1 MFNMKS
7 KGIFKYLSLL
17 VLMLLLSVP
26 AMARDWDSDWS
37 ARWDPASGCIVIDV
51 AIWWDGTG
59 TSVESGFCDD
69 GHAELNIPGI
79 GKIGLNCGSAWP
91 IENAAG
97 MNPYIYN
104 RDHKRRAQ
112 IYVPIQP
119 SQLGTQ
125 ITLQLSG
132 VWWERGAAKD
142 DDVNESRNVFI
153 DNSATD
159 FTITTPTPE
168 ANYTIKDGKP
178 MIKIHWKRQGSQQK
192 LDPYGWIYLCDAA
205 GNHIAGVS
213 AQSASNRSGDFYVPV
228 TKELLD
234 DYHDYKV
241 VHEFTPSYG
250 NFNFKKSSSPITVN
264 AYPQVETAKTVF
276 NETDLLLNIEW
287 TIASAPSSKY
297 IKDDFSI
304 IIFKY
309 SSDGKILL
317 NKDTVTVPYAGGKSS
332 YVYDYELDEDEESQ
346 YVCTI
351 MRNNPDAKN
360 LAQKFEIQTEPISIN
375 SKHVRPINPVVKF
388 DMVSKT
394 DTVKW
399 TVDGDIWSKGTR
411 FSIFRINSTQSTS
424 EEIVLTKDVFFSGK
438 FVDDLLRPCN
448 EYYYK
453 LSINPNDKYNNPPT
467 VSTST
472 VKYAEIGNIS
482 NFHADKGY
490 YSDRITM
497 NWHTEGA
504 FDRYYIERR
513 ELNNANSDFEQIA
526 GVQATGS
533 SATLYYT
540 DETAMPTIL
549 YQYRIFGSVNCD
561 GDFYQSDTLT
571 DNGFRTPTGDFYG
584 KVTFE
589 SGQGVD
595 SVMVHAETTTDIL
608 EKSIYFNGSQSATIS
623 DNSLLAN
630 NREITIQVWISPSQL
645 SGNEVI
651 LSKEGRYTLKLVDGV
666 PAFVVGNMTLKPDNY
681 QLYPEYTHLTAT
693 FGNGKMRIYID
704 GDMVAEQNC
713 NSVPPANNNYV
724 KLGEGFAGNIDE
736 LRIYDTVL
744 DDNEISKGYK
754 CYIIGDEK
762 GLVAYYNFNFSS
774 ERDFFDLSFHS
785 AVYNRND
792 GVLSDDDMVSEVVPS
807 HDQLWYRTYTKPDG
821 TYSLRGLPYIG
832 NGTAWTIIPTFGI
845 HSFSPTSEIRF
856 LSSSSTNYTVNFT
869 DKSAFQVTGTV
880 LYEGGTYPVEGAYFT
895 IDGVTATKSNGSF
908 IYTDADGKF
917 DILVP
922 VGTHE
927 VKVLKGGHTFQN
939 DGRITNSDGTD
950 RNYQDI
956 LSGLELIDQ
965 TKVKYIGRVAGGTVQ
980 EAFPVGHSLSTNNLA
995 NNITIKL
1002 THTKPQFKLDDSPS
1016 GTLVKERHFLPSN
1029 KTKAHY
1035 NDVLYKTDGMVISV
1049 NDTTGEFVAYVI
1061 PEKFTVDVNV
1071 NGYSDIPGSGS
1082 EINFNDVVLSNMAEV
1097 YKCPVVNG
1105 KDTTL
1110 VSDSVYYNKMQKFI
1124 KRVTPTVHVAQM
1136 HGVKEYE
1143 YFGDDTIKNSDL
1155 FGNVTKLALYNDQTK
1170 EYYFG
1175 SPVFQQFKQ
1184 YEFGVKVYEE
1194 YVHTDTRVSE
1204 KVPTQDAEA
1213 NLIINFADG
1222 EKDVTFELDSTGFGS
1237 YQFRVGEPEFTTA
1250 TSSMSA
1256 KITYGKSDSKTSID
1270 WDCPFAVTQG
1280 MDKVNKVF
1288 VVGQHIK
1295 GTDFVT
1301 AGPNKVLTVLRDP
1314 PGSNS
1319 YSYLEK
1325 GVTFSSSS
1333 KYTGS
1338 IENEGTDSGVQ
1349 EIGTDITILSG
1360 SPFAMTKQTTKATST
1375 TKVGVNHSEQY
1386 EGSDAK
1392 STSTTITTRFQTSD
1406 DPEYVGADGD
1416 TYIGY
1421 STNISFGSSDVV
1433 SLVKKSTYNAN
1444 PSAYGAVYTDT
1455 DKDYLLVKSEGTT
1468 LTESFNTL
1476 FIYPQIHIEEVLI
1489 PGLEELKSKLLI
1501 PYDASKVAQYQ
1512 KVANEKDTV
1521 FYLSYLSEDDENYG
1535 KSNSSFKTTEY
1546 NTKLYDG
1553 YSNGPSYMIIKKND
1567 HKFSG
1572 RFENAKDTINIIN
1585 QWIQAWKDRI
1595 KDNEKAK
1602 VKATLLQNYSFHA
1615 GSNVE
1620 YSESY
1625 STTRSHTSTFH
1636 ITLGVKVEQEADIEA
1651 AAGAVARTSLAFEE
1665 TGTTTQ
1671 GGEFESEAERSHSKG
1686 FVLAEEGS
1694 DYLSVDVCREP
1705 NWTKES
1711 EEYDH
1716 TQSGGMVDS
1725 TDVTDKTYFSSFIF
1739 KTKAGMT
1746 SCPYEGERV
1755 TKYYDPGTVL
1765 DKATLK
1771 LEVPQIDVADD
1782 FVEFVPSGES
1792 AYITLYMRNNSEA
1805 NADAWYNLYLVSET
1819 NPYGAVLSIDGSTFS
1834 GDMLSFLVPAG
1845 GTLTK
1850 TLEVKR
1856 GRVLNYDNLKVVLAS
1871 QCQNDPTGNHPVI
1884 ADTATFS
1891 VHFTPSCTNVE
1902 ILEPSDK
1909 WTYNTVLP
1917 ADTIDGIA
1925 EHYIMVAL
1933 SNFDVNYDDFDHIE
1947 LQYKRSNQNDNEWA
1961 TLKYYYHDNDLYYNA
1976 LKNGFNAEMI
1986 DAPTL
1991 KYKFYMDDY
2000 IDQNYDLRAVTYCNI
2015 NNVYYTNESPV
2026 VSGLK
2031 DMYNPRLYGQAQ
2043 PADGILSIGD
2053 DIMVTFNEPI
2063 NGGLVTQNNI
2073 SVTGVR
2079 NGSVTTHSTSVYL
2092 DGKSSYMAT
2101 EFDRNLGN
2109 KDFTVEFFMKT
2120 NVDQNAV
2127 LFSHGEQGNSVELSI
2142 TSDNYLVLNVNG
2154 KTVKTAKPIALD
2166 KGTWSHVAFSISKTG
2181 IANIYYNFE
2190 AVAAN
2195 KKVGAYTG
2203 RGSVNVGRS
2212 ISSKADFFDGYIH
2225 DLRIW
2230 NILRR
2235 TGELQINSE
2244 ITLSGSETGIFAYYP
2259 MTEGKGEVVND
2270 KARSVNMQ
2278 LVNCKWALPAG
2289 HALSFDGKG
2298 YAKLNS
2304 GSAVVDTTGD
2314 FAVEFWFKTNGSQS
2328 NATIIGNGAGNGS
2341 DFGGS
2346 RGNFNVAFDNAGQ
2359 LVVNHN
2365 GFAKNV
2371 NGHFDDSNWHHFAYT
2386 VSRSIGRA
2394 QIYIDGELNTYFDA
2408 DKAGGIMAANIVA
2421 GARCVQ
2427 ANALKEVVDQYFNGC
2442 VDEVRVW
2449 NLYRNQKLIENF
2461 NNEKMSGTETGLLLY
2476 YPFETYIDWQGT
2488 KELQPSNDDFASDE
2502 TKCVATLEGGASFTD
2517 DIAPVKDAGAV
2528 SKLNYEYVVS
2538 NDGIVINL
2546 NEADERI
2553 EKIIVTFTI
2562 SEIYDANGN
2571 PMVSPVTWTAYI
2583 DRNQLKWDEELIE
2596 LTKADGDPLEFATTI
2611 HNNGGVFT
2619 DYEILQLPE
2628 WLSVDLPTGT
2638 LSPSSSQKVKFTVND
2653 GINVGVYNENI
2664 YLKNKNTSVAEIL
2677 DLSLVV
2683 TGDEPEWTV
2692 NPGDYTNT
2700 MSIMGKL
2707 MFNGIFSADKR
2718 DIIAAFRNDTCVG
2731 VANSV
2736 YNADV
2741 DMWYVMLPVYS
2752 NLANDQELSFKLY
2765 DASTGKTYLAETKDP
2780 IYFVKDAVIG
2790 SPSEPVIFSGDNII
2804 FNHVRLSKNWNWVS
2818 FNLTTPNP
2826 MTNSVLGTVGWNNT
2840 EIIKNRQSHA
2850 SYSMNQKKWNGTLS
2864 TIDNTS
2870 MFMVKAADEKIFSY
2884 CGYIINPKNVKITL
2898 KPGVWNYI
2906 SYIPTSKLPL
2916 ETALAGYDPSDGD
2929 IVKSIDKFAIYY
2941 RNNWVGSLEYMT
2953 PNQGYMLYINAN
2965 QDKTLSY
2972 PSVTSGLSK
2981 RALVEKEYRIA
2992 GADYAQNMNII
3003 ATADCEGKFSA
3014 NAGGRS
3020 INATEIEVDGK
3031 KLLLFTVGGDE
3042 KSGHVT
3048 FTKNDGFGT
3057 ETSST
3062 VIRYRSDAVA
3072 GSIDNPLVLDFGG
3085 SIAANAQN
3093 VGIVE
3098 SKVSPNPFSDMFY
3111 VKTIA
3116 AVGGT
3121 LQIVVTDIMG
3131 RTVAQAPEAKV
3142 QAGEAYTAEFLTSDW
3157 KSGIYIVKTIIDSQ
3171 VYTQKVIKK

>member
-1 MFNMKS
+1 MKS
-7 KGIFKYLSLL
+7 KRIFKFLSLL
-17 VLMLLLSVP
+17 VLMLLFSAP
-26 AMARDWDSDWS
+26 AMAYDWDHDVS
-37 ARWDPASGCIVIDV
+37 ASWDPKSGCIVIKV
-51 AIWWDGTG
+51 AIWWDGEGST
-59 TSVESGFCDD
+59 VESGFRN
-69 GHAELNIPGI
+69 GGWAELSIPGI
-79 GKIGLNCGSAWP
+79 GKIGLNHESAWVKEGSFAMKCTP
-91 IENAAG
+91 KREG
-97 MNPYIYN
+97 
-104 RDHKRRAQ
+104 HKRWA
-112 IYVPIQP
+112 IINVPIQQ
-119 SQLGTQ
+119 SQLGQ
-125 ITLQLSG
+125 QLTLNLKG
-132 VWWERGAAKD
+132 KWWENSFFEKD
-142 DDVNESRNVFI
+142 DDVNDNFNVFI
-153 DNSATD
+153 NNSVSD

-168 ANYTIKDGKP
+168 ANYTVKDGNP
-178 MIKIHWKRQGSQQK
+178 VIKIHWERQGDK
-192 LDPYGWIYLCDAA
+192 KTLDSYGWIYLCDAA
-205 GNHIAGVS
+205 GNHIDGVD
-213 AQSASNRSGDFYVPV
+213 AQSADNRRGDFYVPV
-228 TKELLD
+228 TDKELLD
-234 DYHDYKV
+234 DYHEYKV
-241 VHEFTPSYG
+241 VQKFTPEPYK
-250 NFNFKKSSSPITVN
+250 NFNFVKSSSLITVY
-264 AYPQVETAKTVF
+264 AYPQVETAKTIF
-276 NETDLLLNIEW
+276 NESELLLNLEW
-287 TIASAPSSKY
+287 TIANAPSSKF
-297 IKDDFSI
+297 IKDEFLI
-304 IIFKY
+304 TIYKY
-309 SSDGKILL
+309 SSDGTILL
-317 NKDTVTVPYAGGKSS
+317 KTTEDKLPYAGGKST

-346 YVCTI
+346 YVFSI
-351 MRNNPDAKN
+351 MRNHPETKD
-360 LAQKFEIQTEPISIN
+360 LAQIYEIKTEPISIN
-375 SKHVRPINPVVKF
+375 SKHVRPISPVVEF
-388 DMVSKT
+388 DRVSKKAT
-394 DTVKW
+394 LRW
-399 TVDGDIWSKGTR
+399 TRDGEIWSKGTR
-411 FSIFRINSTQSTS
+411 FTIFRINSTQSTS
-424 EEIVLTKDVFFSGK
+424 EEIVLTKDVFEAGLFE
-438 FVDDLLRPCN
+438 DDLLRPCN

-467 VSTST
+467 VSSGT

-482 NFHADKGY
+482 DFHADKGY

-497 NWHTEGA
+497 NWYTEGA

-513 ELNNANSDFEQIA
+513 EFNNANSDFEQIA
-526 GVQATGS
+526 AVQATGS

-549 YQYRIFGSVNCD
+549 YQYRIFGSIDCD
-561 GDFYQSDTLT
+561 GDFYQSDTLS

-595 SVMVHAETTTDIL
+595 SVMVHAETTTEIL
-608 EKSIYFNGSQSATIS
+608 EKSIYFNGSQSATIT

-630 NREITIQVWISPSQL
+630 NSEITIQVWISPSQL

-666 PAFVVGNMTLKPDNY
+666 PTFVVGNITLKPENY
-681 QLYPEYTHLTAT
+681 QLYPEFTHLTAT
-693 FGNGKMRIYID
+693 FGNGKMRIYVD
-704 GDMVAEQNC
+704 GDKVAEQDC
-713 NSVPPANNNYV
+713 NSVPTANNNQV
-724 KLGEGFAGNIDE
+724 KLGEGFTGYIDE

-744 DDNEISKGYK
+744 DEKEISKGYK

-774 ERDFFDLSFHS
+774 ERNFFDLSFHS

-821 TYSLRGLPYIG
+821 TYSLRGVPYIG

-856 LSSSSTNYTVNFT
+856 LSPSSTNYTVNFT

-880 LYEGGTYPVEGAYFT
+880 VYEGGTYPVEGAYFN

-908 IYTDADGKF
+908 IYTDAEGKF

-927 VKVLKGGHTFQN
+927 VKVMKPGHTFKN
-939 DGRITNSDGTD
+939 DGRITNSDGSD

-956 LSGLELIDQ
+956 LSGLELIDT

-1035 NDVLYKTDGMVISV
+1035 NDVLYKADGMVINV

-1071 NGYSDIPGSGS
+1071 NGYTDIPGSGS
-1082 EINFNDVVLSNMAEV
+1082 EINFNDVVLTNLSEV
-1097 YKCPVVNG
+1097 YQCPVIEG

-1136 HGVKEYE
+1136 YGTKEYE
-1143 YFGDDTIKNSDL
+1143 YFGTDTLVNSDV
-1155 FGNVTKLALYNDQTK
+1155 FGNKVQVPLYDK
-1170 EYYFG
+1170 ESGEYYFG
-1175 SPVFQQFKQ
+1175 SPVFTQGQL
-1184 YEFGVKVYEE
+1184 YTLGIKVYEE
-1194 YVHTDTRVSE
+1194 YIQTDTRVSE

-1222 EKDVTFELDSTGFGS
+1222 EKDVTFELDTTGFGS

-1250 TSSMSA
+1250 TSTISA
-1256 KITYGKSDSKTSID
+1256 KITYGNSDSKTSIA
-1270 WDCPFAVTQG
+1270 WDSPFAVTEG
-1280 MDKVNKVF
+1280 LDIVNKVY
-1288 VVGQHIK
+1288 VVGRHIK

-1301 AGPNKVLTVLRDP
+1301 AGPDKVLTVLRDP

-1333 KYTGS
+1333 QYTGS
-1338 IENEGTDSGVQ
+1338 LEEEGLEGAILVAGSSLTLNVGAPGNTVQSSAKAVNSVTLGV
-1349 EIGTDITILSG
+1349 
-1360 SPFAMTKQTTKATST
+1360 A
-1375 TKVGVNHSEQY
+1375 HSAQY
-1386 EGSDAK
+1386 EGSD
-1392 STSTTITTRFQTSD
+1392 SESSSTTFTTRFQTSD
-1406 DPEYVGADGD
+1406 NPEYVGADGD

-1433 SLVKKSTYNAN
+1433 SLITKETYNSN
-1444 PSAYGAVYTDT
+1444 PSAFEKVYTSN
-1455 DKDYLLVKSEGTT
+1455 DKDYLLVKSEGSTI
-1468 LTESFNTL
+1468 SQQFNTL
-1476 FIYPQIHIEEVLI
+1476 FLYPQIHIEEVLI
-1489 PGLEELKSKLLI
+1489 PGLEDLKNKLLI
-1501 PYDASKVAQYQ
+1501 PYDASKVAEYQ
-1512 KVANEKDTV
+1512 RVANEKDTV

-1535 KSNSSFKTTEY
+1535 KSNSSFKDYDKDKY
-1546 NTKLYDG
+1546 NG
-1553 YSNGPSYMIIKKND
+1553 ANNGPSYLIIKKND
-1567 HKFSG
+1567 KKSNS
-1572 RFENAKDTINIIN
+1572 RYVNAKDTINTIN

-1595 KDNEKAK
+1595 KENEEAK
-1602 VKATLLQNYSFHA
+1602 VKAKLLQNYSFHA

-1636 ITLGVKVEQEADIEA
+1636 ITVGVHAENDSEVEVEN
-1651 AAGAVARTSLAFEE
+1651 AVYSYSAFKLEE
-1665 TGTTTQ
+1665 TVTTTH
-1671 GGEFESEAERSHSKG
+1671 GGEFSSEAERSHCKG

-1694 DYLSVDVCREP
+1694 DYLSVDVCYEP
-1705 NWTKES
+1705 DWNKES
-1711 EEYDH
+1711 EEYKH
-1716 TQSGGMVDS
+1716 SQSGGMVDES
-1725 TDVTDKTYFSSFIF
+1725 DVEDKDYFSSFIF

-1746 SCPYEGERV
+1746 SCPYEGARV
-1755 TKYYDPGTVL
+1755 TKYYDPGTEL

-1771 LEVPQIDVADD
+1771 LEVPKIDVAED

-1819 NPYGAVLSIDGSTFS
+1819 NPYGAILSIDGSTFS

-1850 TLEVKR
+1850 TLEVQR

-1902 ILEPSDK
+1902 ILEPSDH

-1925 EHYIMVAL
+1925 KHYMMVAL

-1947 LQYKRSNQNDNEWA
+1947 LQYKRSNQSDNEWA
-1961 TLKYYYHDNDLYYNA
+1961 TLKYYYHDNDLYFNA

-1986 DAPTL
+1986 EAPTL

-2079 NGSVTTHSTSVYL
+2079 NGSVTTHTTSVYL

-2101 EFDRNLGN
+2101 EFERNLGN

-2120 NVDQNAV
+2120 NVNQNAV

-2142 TSDNYLVLNVNG
+2142 TSDNYLVLNING
-2154 KTVKTAKPIALD
+2154 KTVKTDKPIALD

-2195 KKVGAYTG
+2195 KKVGTYTG
-2203 RGSVNVGRS
+2203 KGNINVGRS
-2212 ISSKADFFDGYIH
+2212 ILSKADFFDGYIH

-2259 MTEGKGEVVND
+2259 MSEGKGEVVND

-2304 GSAVVDTTGD
+2304 GCAVVDTTGD
-2314 FAVEFWFKTNGSQS
+2314 FTVEFWFKTNGSQS
-2328 NATIIGNGAGNGS
+2328 NATILGNGYGNGS

-2371 NGHFDDSNWHHFAYT
+2371 DGHFDDSNWHHFAYT

-2394 QIYIDGELNTYFDA
+2394 QIYIDGVLNTYFDA

-2421 GARCVQ
+2421 GARYAQ
-2427 ANALKEVVDQYFNGC
+2427 PNTIDEMIDQYFNGC
-2442 VDEVRVW
+2442 IDEVRVW
-2449 NLYRNQKLIENF
+2449 NLYRNQNLIENF
-2461 NNEKMSGTETGLLLY
+2461 NNEKMSGDETGLLLY

-2488 KELQPSNDDFASDE
+2488 KELQTSNDDYANDEAS
-2502 TKCVATLEGGASFTD
+2502 CVATLVEGASFTD

-2538 NDGIVINL
+2538 DDGIVINL

-2596 LTKADGDPLEFATTI
+2596 LDKADGDPLEFATTI

-2619 DYEILQLPE
+2619 DYEITQLPE

-2638 LSPSSSQKVKFTVND
+2638 LSPSSSQKVKFTVNE

-2677 DLSLVV
+2677 ELTLVV
-2683 TGDEPEWTV
+2683 SGDEPEWTV
-2692 NPGDYTNT
+2692 DPGKYTNT

-2707 MFNGIFSADKR
+2707 KFNGVFSTDKR

-2731 VANSV
+2731 VTNSV

-2765 DASTGKTYLAETKDP
+2765 DASTGKTYLAETGQR
-2780 IYFVKDAVIG
+2780 IYFVKDTVIG

-2804 FNHVRLSKNWNWVS
+2804 YNHVRLSKNWNWVS
-2818 FNLTTPNP
+2818 FNLNTPDP
-2826 MTNSVLGTVGWNNT
+2826 LTNSVLGTVGWNNT
-2840 EIIKNRQSHA
+2840 EIIKNRQSHS
-2850 SYSMNQKKWNGTLS
+2850 SYSMNLKKWSGTLT

-2870 MFMVKAADEKIFSY
+2870 MFMVKADDDKIFSY

-2916 ETALAGYDPSDGD
+2916 ETALAGYDPADGD

-2941 RNNWVGSLEYMT
+2941 RNNWIGSLEYMT

-3003 ATADCEGKFSA
+3003 ATADCEGRFSA
-3014 NAGGRS
+3014 NAGGHS
-3020 INATEIEVDGK
+3020 IEATEIEVNGK
-3031 KLLLFTVGGDE
+3031 KLLLFTIGGDE

-3048 FTKNDGFGT
+3048 FAKNDGFGT

-3062 VIRYRSDAVA
+3062 VVRYKSDAVA

-3085 SIAANAQN
+3085 SIAADAQN

-3121 LQIVVTDIMG
+3121 LKIVVTDIMG
-3131 RTVAQAPEAKV
+3131 RTVAQAPETEV
-3142 QAGEAYTAEFLTSDW
+3142 RAGEAFTTEFLTSDW

>member
-1 MFNMKS
+1 MKS
-7 KGIFKYLSLL
+7 KGFFKHLTLL
-17 VLMLLLSVP
+17 VLMLLFS
-26 AMARDWDSDWS
+26 ASTMAHDWDHDWDVS
-37 ARWDPASGCIVIDV
+37 WNPYSGCIVIDI
-51 AIWWDGTG
+51 AIWWDGHG
-59 TSVESGFCDD
+59 TTVESGFCDD
-69 GHAELNIPGI
+69 GHADLNIPGY
-79 GKIGLNCGSAWP
+79 GKIGLNCNSAF
-91 IENAAG
+91 NKDGAYG
-97 MNPYIYN
+97 MNYGIYN
-104 RDHKRRAQ
+104 KDHKRRAV
-112 IYVPIQP
+112 ISVPIKS
-119 SQLGTQ
+119 SQLGQT
-125 ITLQLSG
+125 ISIGLSG
-132 VWWERGAAKD
+132 KWWEKGPAAD
-142 DDVNESRNVFI
+142 DDVNESRNVTI
-153 DNSATD
+153 DNYASD

-178 MIKIHWKRQGSQQK
+178 VIKIHWERKGDQRNFST
-192 LDPYGWIYLCDAA
+192 YGWIYLCDAA
-205 GNHIAGVS
+205 GNHIEGVS
-213 AQSASNRSGDFYVPV
+213 AQKATNRSGDFYVPV
-228 TKELLD
+228 TKEMLD

-241 VHEFTPSYG
+241 VQEYTPSYG
-250 NFNFKKSSSPITVN
+250 NFNFKKSSSTITVN

-276 NETDLLLNIEW
+276 NESELLLNLEW

-297 IKDDFSI
+297 IKDDFLVTI
-304 IIFKY
+304 YKY
-309 SSDGKILL
+309 SADGNTLL
-317 NKDTVTVPYAGGKSS
+317 KETPVTVPYAGGKST

-346 YVCTI
+346 YVCSI
-351 MRNNPDAKN
+351 MRNNQDAVN
-360 LAQKFEIQTEPISIN
+360 LAKYYAKKTDPLSIN
-375 SKHVRPINPVVKF
+375 SKHVRPINPVVEF
-388 DMVSKT
+388 DKDSKT
-394 DTVKW
+394 ATVKW
-399 TVDGDIWSKGTR
+399 EVDGEIWSKGTR
-411 FSIFRINSTQSTS
+411 FTMFRINSTQSTS
-424 EEIVLTKDVFFSGK
+424 EEIVLTKDVFYNGEFE
-438 FVDDLLRPCN
+438 DDLLRPCN

-453 LSINPNDKYNNPPT
+453 LSINPCDKYNNPPT
-467 VSTST
+467 VSSGK

-482 NFHADKGY
+482 GFHADKGY

-513 ELNNANSDFEQIA
+513 ELNNPNSDFEQIA

-549 YQYRIFGSVNCD
+549 YQYRIFGSINCD

-608 EKSIYFNGSQSATIS
+608 EKSLYFNGSQSATIT
-623 DNSLLAN
+623 DKSLLSN
-630 NREITIQVWISPSQL
+630 NKEITIQVWINPSQL

-666 PAFVVGNMTLKPDNY
+666 PTFVVGNFTLKPANY
-681 QLYPEYTHLTAT
+681 QLYPEYTHITAT
-693 FGNGKMRIYID
+693 FGNGKMRLYVD
-704 GDMVAEQNC
+704 GDKVAEQNC
-713 NSVPPANNNYV
+713 NSVPSANNNPV
-724 KLGEGFAGNIDE
+724 KLGEGFTGNIDE
-736 LRIYDTVL
+736 LRIYETVL

-762 GLVAYYNFNFSS
+762 GLVAYYNFNFST
-774 ERDFFDLSFHS
+774 EKNFFDLSFHS

-792 GVLSDDDMVSEVVPS
+792 GVLSDDYMVSEVVPS

-821 TYSLRGLPYIG
+821 TYSLRGLPYVG

-880 LYEGGTYPVEGAYFT
+880 LYEGGTYPVEGASFS

-927 VKVLKGGHTFQN
+927 VKVMKPGHTFKY

-1029 KTKAHY
+1029 KVKAHY
-1035 NDVLYKTDGMVISV
+1035 NDVLYKADGMVISV

-1061 PEKFTVDVNV
+1061 PEKFKVDVNV

-1082 EINFNDVVLSNMAEV
+1082 EINFNDVVLTNLSEV
-1097 YKCPVVNG
+1097 YQCPVVNG

-1110 VSDSVYYNKMQKFI
+1110 VSDSVYYNKMQQFI

-1136 HGVKEYE
+1136 SGAQELE
-1143 YFGDDTIKNSDL
+1143 YFGTDTLVNSDV
-1155 FGNVTKLALYNDQTK
+1155 FGNKVQVPLYDNESG

-1175 SPVFQQFKQ
+1175 SPVFTQGKQ
-1184 YEFGVKVYEE
+1184 YTLEIKVYEE
-1194 YVHTDTRVSE
+1194 YVHTDTRASE

-1213 NLIINFADG
+1213 NFIINFADD
-1222 EKDVTFELDSTGFGS
+1222 EKDVTFALDTTGSGS
-1237 YQFRVGEPEFTTA
+1237 YKFRVGEPEFTTA

-1256 KITYGKSDSKTSID
+1256 KITYGNSDSKTSID
-1270 WDCPFAVTQG
+1270 WECPFAVTQG
-1280 MDKVNKVF
+1280 LDKVNKVF

-1301 AGPNKVLTVLRDP
+1301 AGPDKVLTVLRDP

-1333 KYTGS
+1333 QYTGS
-1338 IENEGTDSGVQ
+1338 VEEEGFVGA
-1349 EIGTDITILSG
+1349 DIVAG
-1360 SPFAMTKQTTKATST
+1360 MCTTLN
-1375 TKVGVNHSEQY
+1375 VGVPGNTVESEVKAVNSQTVGLSHSAQY
-1386 EGSDAK
+1386 EGSDAE
-1392 STSTTITTRFQTSD
+1392 SSSTTITSRFQTSD

-1433 SLVKKSTYNAN
+1433 SLITKETYNSN
-1444 PSAYGAVYTDT
+1444 PSAFEKVYTSN
-1455 DKDYLLVKSEGTT
+1455 DKDYLLVKSEGSTIS
-1468 LTESFNTL
+1468 EQFNTL
-1476 FIYPQIHIEEVLI
+1476 FLYPQIHIEEVLI
-1489 PGLEELKSKLLI
+1489 PGLEDLKNKLLI
-1501 PYDASKVAQYQ
+1501 PYDASKVTEYQ
-1512 KVANEKDTV
+1512 RVANEKDTV
-1521 FYLSYLSEDDENYG
+1521 FYLSYLNEDDDNYG
-1535 KSNSSFKTTEY
+1535 KSNSSFKNYDKTKY
-1546 NTKLYDG
+1546 NGAND
-1553 YSNGPSYMIIKKND
+1553 GPSYLIIKKND
-1567 HKFSG
+1567 KKSNS
-1572 RFENAKDTINIIN
+1572 RYVNAKDTINIIN

-1595 KDNEKAK
+1595 KENEEAK
-1602 VKATLLQNYSFHA
+1602 VKAKLLQNYSFHA

-1625 STTRSHTSTFH
+1625 STTRSHTSSFH
-1636 ITLGVKVEQEADIEA
+1636 ITVGVQYENNTEAEA
-1651 AAGAVARTSLAFEE
+1651 SNVAYTYTAFKLEE
-1665 TGTTTQ
+1665 TATTTQ
-1671 GGEFESEAERSHSKG
+1671 GGEFSSEAERSHCKG

-1694 DYLSVDVCREP
+1694 DYISVDVYREP

-1711 EEYDH
+1711 EEYEH
-1716 TQSGGMVDS
+1716 SQSGGMVDDS
-1725 TDVTDKTYFSSFIF
+1725 DVKDKTYFSSFIF

-1771 LEVPQIDVADD
+1771 LEVPKIDVAED

-1819 NPYGAVLSIDGSTFS
+1819 NPYGAVLSVDGSTFS

-1850 TLEVKR
+1850 TLEVQR

-1902 ILEPSDK
+1902 ILEPSDH

-1917 ADTIDGIA
+1917 TDTIDGIA
-1925 EHYIMVAL
+1925 KHYMMVAL

-1961 TLKYYYHDNDLYYNA
+1961 TLKYYYHDNDLYFNA

-1986 DAPTL
+1986 EAPTL

-2079 NGSVTTHSTSVYL
+2079 NGSVTTHTTSVYL

-2120 NVDQNAV
+2120 NVNQNAV

-2142 TSDNYLVLNVNG
+2142 TNDNYLVLNVNG
-2154 KTVKTAKPIALD
+2154 KNVKTAKPIALD

-2181 IANIYYNFE
+2181 IANIYFNFE

-2259 MTEGKGEVVND
+2259 MTEGKGEVAND

-2278 LVNCKWALPAG
+2278 LVNCKWSLPAG

-2314 FAVEFWFKTNGSQS
+2314 FTIEFWFKSNGSQS
-2328 NATIIGNGAGNGS
+2328 NATILGNGAGNGS

-2365 GFAKNV
+2365 GFAKIV

-2394 QIYIDGELNTYFDA
+2394 QIYIDSELNTYFDA

-2427 ANALKEVVDQYFNGC
+2427 VNALNEAVDQYFNGC
-2442 VDEVRVW
+2442 IDEVRIW
-2449 NLYRNQKLIENF
+2449 NLYRNQKLVENF

-2488 KELQPSNDDFASDE
+2488 KELQTSNDDYASDE

-2538 NDGIVINL
+2538 DDGIVINL

-2596 LTKADGDPLEFATTI
+2596 LTKVDGDPLEFATTI

-2628 WLSVDLPTGT
+2628 WLTVDLPTGT
-2638 LSPSSSQKVKFTVND
+2638 LSPSSSQKVKFTVSD

-2664 YLKNKNTSVAEIL
+2664 YLKNKNTSVSEIL

-2683 TGDEPEWTV
+2683 SGDEPEWTV
-2692 NPGDYTNT
+2692 DPGKYTNS

-2707 MFNGIFSADKR
+2707 KFNGIFSADKR

-2731 VANSV
+2731 VTNSV

-2765 DASTGKTYLAETKDP
+2765 DASTGKTYLAETEQR

-2790 SPSEPVIFSGDNII
+2790 SPSEPVIFSGENII
-2804 FNHVRLSKNWNWVS
+2804 YNHVRLSKNWNWVS
-2818 FNLTTPNP
+2818 FNLNTPNP
-2826 MTNSVLGTVGWNNT
+2826 STNSVLGTVGWNNT
-2840 EIIKNRQSHA
+2840 EIIKNRQSHD
-2850 SYSMNQKKWNGTLS
+2850 SYSMNLKKWSGTLS

-2870 MFMVKAADEKIFSY
+2870 MFMVKAADEKTFSY

-2898 KPGVWNYI
+2898 KPGIWNYI

-2916 ETALAGYDPSDGD
+2916 ETALAGYDPADGD

-2972 PSVTSGLSK
+2972 PSATSGLSK
-2981 RALVEKEYRIA
+2981 RALVEKEYCIA

-3003 ATADCEGKFSA
+3003 ATADCEGRFSA

-3020 INATEIEVDGK
+3020 IDATEVEVDGK
-3031 KLLLFTVGGDE
+3031 KLLLFTIGGDE
-3042 KSGHVT
+3042 KTGHVT
-3048 FTKNDGFGT
+3048 FAKDDGFGT

-3062 VIRYRSDAVA
+3062 IVRYKSDAMA
-3072 GSIDNPLVLDFGG
+3072 GSINNPLVLDFGG
-3085 SIAANAQN
+3085 SIAADAQN

-3098 SKVSPNPFSDMFY
+3098 SKVSPNPFSDVFY

-3116 AVGGT
+3116 TVGGT
-3121 LQIVVTDIMG
+3121 LKIVVTDIMG
-3131 RTVAQAPEAKV
+3131 RTVAQAPEAEV
-3142 QAGEAYTAEFLTSDW
+3142 RAGEAFTAEFLTSDW